1 MGKRPAYGHQHRNV
15 SHDGKKSG
23 KPRNLGQWFTHQLES
38 KKPLTHH
45 RSKKKAVRKS
55 KKKKDTAHKIALRA
69 MKRKIKKKHDDDASK
84 VALAMLAEE
93 GSQHEAML
101 KQSLKKAQAA
111 ELLATHVLD
120 AARKRRA
127 KKVSNGE
134 EFEGD
139 DMLHDLVKAQ
149 A

>member
-1 MGKRPAYGHQHRNV
+1 
-15 SHDGKKSG
+15 
-23 KPRNLGQWFTHQLES
+23 
-38 KKPLTHH
+38 
-45 RSKKKAVRKS
+45 
-55 KKKKDTAHKIALRA
+55 
-69 MKRKIKKKHDDDASK
+69 
-84 VALAMLAEE
+84 
-93 GSQHEAML
+93 ML

-127 KKVSNGE
+127 KKVFTGE

-149 A
+149 ALLHRH